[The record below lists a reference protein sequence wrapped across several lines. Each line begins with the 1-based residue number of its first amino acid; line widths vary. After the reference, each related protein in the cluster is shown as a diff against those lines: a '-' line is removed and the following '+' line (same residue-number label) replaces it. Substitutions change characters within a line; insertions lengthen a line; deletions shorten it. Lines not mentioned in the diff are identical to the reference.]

1 MVDIQEI
8 ERLIELMKA
17 SGLMELEVESGDFK
31 VALRRA
37 EKPATNAPEALPETE
52 ETFEAEIEG
61 LEETEASAVVRP
73 NNSTVFA
80 TPVISPLVGIFH
92 NGGMPERRAILNEG
106 DTVQEGQ
113 VIGVIEAMKVPNELR
128 SPVDGII
135 GQILAEDGAGVE
147 YGQTL
152 FLIEPAEAEAEA
164 AT

>member
-8 ERLIELMKA
+8 ERLIELMEA

-31 VALRRA
+31 VALRRG
-37 EKPATNAPEALPETE
+37 EKTPNEPKALSVTE
-52 ETFEAEIEG
+52 ETFEAEVDG
-61 LEETEASAVVRP
+61 LEETEASAVARH

-92 NGGMPERRAILNEG
+92 NGGMPERRAILSEG
-106 DTVQEGQ
+106 DTVEEGQ

-152 FLIEPAEAEAEA
+152 FLIEPAESEAEA